1 MTTTKTT
8 TMCYSVSEELTWLIY
23 NYVEENNH
31 YCCVDILALTM
42 RRDKFRSRVST
53 NGRKI
58 MVEIV
63 KPKLFFEYDR
73 LENINLNNSNFNVNT
88 HKTTAYKAVLREMR
102 RDKAFVKRRKL
113 LVQSL
118 LFLYHSS
125 VKFISLYGEFRVAI
139 IKISRSV
146 KLQKRNSYTIYLV

>member
-1 MTTTKTT
+1 
-8 TMCYSVSEELTWLIY
+8 MCYNVSEELIWLIY
-23 NYVEENNH
+23 DYGEKNNH
-31 YCCVDILALTM
+31 YCCVGILTLVM
-42 RRDKFRSRVST
+42 GRDKFLPKVST
-53 NGRKI
+53 NGRKVMI
-58 MVEIV
+58 EII
-63 KPKLFFEYDR
+63 KPKFSFEYER